1 MFYQDFYISMKFHL
15 YSDHEATMKHFDIG
29 SMVIITITLILF
41 IIALFFTGFTHDILL
56 ETGVFLISV
65 KLIVMTYKSS
75 VSSHKMYKEFQ
86 EVKKLLE
93 EIKNTQK

>member
-1 MFYQDFYISMKFHL
+1 
-15 YSDHEATMKHFDIG
+15 MKHFDIG